1 MCAGVGFMIE
11 TTYEPSRETRVDR
24 LLLAFYQ
31 AVFDVR
37 PLRKE
42 MHAGLPTHVDV
53 TDVEGT
59 LARVWDHGG
68 TIVSTHPDCA
78 DAVPTR
84 ATFRDPRGNLVA
96 IARCG

>member
-11 TTYEPSRETRVDR
+11 TRYEPSRERRVDR
-24 LLLAFYQ
+24 ALLAFYTS
-31 AVFDVR
+31 VFGSRAARDE
-37 PLRKE
+37 L
-42 MHAGLPTHVDV
+42 HAKVPTRVEV
-53 TDVEGT
+53 SDVEAT

-68 TIVSTHPDCA
+68 TIVSTHPECA
-78 DAVPTR
+78 DVAPTR